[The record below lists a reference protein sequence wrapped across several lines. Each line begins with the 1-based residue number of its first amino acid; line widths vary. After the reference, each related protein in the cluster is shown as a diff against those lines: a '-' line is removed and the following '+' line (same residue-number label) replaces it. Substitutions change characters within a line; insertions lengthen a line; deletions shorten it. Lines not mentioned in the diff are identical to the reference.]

1 MFHIQV
7 GCGTYYY
14 SYSYLGIDKFRGHQ
28 VLILIY
34 HVCLN

>member
-14 SYSYLGIDKFRGHQ
+14 SYLGIDKFRGHL

-34 HVCLN
+34 HVA